1 MIEQVSARGQVDVIR
16 TKMLDQAVPANWTV
30 VANQMEAPM
39 DATAVEQVGAQRP
52 VSVSLTAATT
62 DLLTGQPFD
71 GPEQN
76 PLQILATY

>member
-1 MIEQVSARGQVDVIR
+1 
-16 TKMLDQAVPANWTV
+16 
-30 VANQMEAPM
+30 M